1 MFFSATL
8 SISALGVFATGK
20 YSSLEEFS
28 DGRHLYD
35 HFHWPFYIRIL
46 AGLLT
51 VMAAILSAAH
61 EYRIRRGGYT
71 MTDCDEEK
79 VVVLPIH
86 DEDDDDN
93 VDDYPAYGDPL

>member
-1 MFFSATL
+1 
-8 SISALGVFATGK
+8 
-20 YSSLEEFS
+20 
-28 DGRHLYD
+28 
-35 HFHWPFYIRIL
+35 
-46 AGLLT
+46 
-51 VMAAILSAAH
+51 MAAILSAAH